1 MRWSNQTKNSRAF
14 RILVSILILLL
25 IQFIYLQ
32 SNVRPHFVN
41 EQIQPAVAQTVSPS
55 ISCDVSNGASF
66 SPDALRS
73 VNWTITGYI
82 GMRYV
87 LIHNNISEDFGQITT
102 NTSFKVRQ
110 RIGIHT
116 SWQYS
121 GIQIYDANI
130 LITEQYV
137 AFEIKEGFWTLNTVF
152 LLAAGSIV
160 SVAIATDVL
169 MWRKLKNAKSGRDV
183 IHPVTRSTMVFR
195 TNSGVL
201 ETQTP
206 EEEVEYTD
214 ISAMRI
220 VRMWLWQSVVNDY
233 YHKWVV
239 REDLLSPKRFEG
251 LEREIAKLLHCPQF
265 RVLNRIQF
273 LNIVSIYESERLVA
287 IPLSPPFVLLVL
299 FSGRITSTYLKRIQ
313 ETIFEIKKDFQIL
326 TVENLPKIFDI
337 MDARLKIHHSRIYVE
352 STEETTQILH
362 ESQLPEI
369 ENDPEIFS
377 DARGLSPL
385 ECQEITSLMKK
396 LSMRQATDLIIDE
409 VEDLSLALSKNK
421 K

>member
-1 MRWSNQTKNSRAF
+1 MK
-14 RILVSILILLL
+14 
-25 IQFIYLQ
+25 
-32 SNVRPHFVN
+32 

-66 SPDALRS
+66 SPDELRS

-102 NTSFKVRQ
+102 NTSFIVRQ
-110 RIGIHT
+110 GIGIHT

-160 SVAIATDVL
+160 SVAITTDVL
-169 MWRKLKNAKSGRDV
+169 MWRKVKHAKSSRE
-183 IHPVTRSTMVFR
+183 IIPRLINSTPAFQP
-195 TNSGVL
+195 NASVL
-201 ETQTP
+201 ITQTP
-206 EEEVEYTD
+206 EEEAEYTE

-220 VRMWLWQSVVNDY
+220 FRIWLWHSITQDY
-233 YHKWVV
+233 YHKWEV
-239 REDLLSPKRFEG
+239 REDLANPKRIEVV
-251 LEREIAKLLHCPQF
+251 EREIAQVLHQPLTMACHET
-265 RVLNRIQF
+265 QF
-273 LNIVSIYESERLVA
+273 LNVVSMQESERLVA

-313 ETIFEIKKDFQIL
+313 ETIFAIKKDFEIL
-326 TVENLPKIFDI
+326 TTENLPKMFDT
-337 MDARLKIHHSRIYVE
+337 MDARLKLHQSRIYVE
-352 STEETTQILH
+352 SSEETTQILQ
-362 ESQLPEI
+362 ESELPEI
-369 ENDPEIFS
+369 EKDPEIFT

-396 LSMRQATDLIIDE
+396 LSTRQATDLIIDE